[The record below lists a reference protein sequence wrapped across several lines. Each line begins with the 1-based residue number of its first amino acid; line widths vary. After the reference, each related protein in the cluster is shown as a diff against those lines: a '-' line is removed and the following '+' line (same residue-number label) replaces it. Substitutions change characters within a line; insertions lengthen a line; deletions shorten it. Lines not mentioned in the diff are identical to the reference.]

1 MGTGHIT
8 FYRERPRQDFLRSYR
23 ILVDGEE
30 IGTLEHDDSLSVDL
44 PEGPHTAQARI
55 SWTGSPEQSF
65 DVLADVETRVCVCP
79 SLRDGLV
86 FGDLRRSMSR
96 AGWLMLIPDEMSSGH
111 GKLAVPNPDSP
122 LSEPRARSRALR
134 WSIVFVL
141 INAAFI
147 ALAVFALARAPKWTG
162 LVIVVVFLCAIG
174 LQKWV
179 LIRANNRKQARRRR

>member
-23 ILVDGEE
+23 ILVDGGE
-30 IGTLEHDDSLSVDL
+30 IGTLDHDDSLSIDL

-65 DVLADVETRVCVCP
+65 DVLTDVNTRVCVCP
-79 SLRDGLV
+79 SLRDGFV
-86 FGDLRRSMSR
+86 FGDLRRSLSR
-96 AGWLMLIPDEMSSGH
+96 AGWLMLVPDEMSSGH
-111 GKLAVPNPDSP
+111 GKLAVSNPDSP
-122 LSEPRARSRALR
+122 LSEPRARSALR
-134 WSIVFVL
+134 WSIVFIL

-162 LVIVVVFLCAIG
+162 LVILAVFVCAIS

-179 LIRANNRKQARRRR
+179 LIRTNNRKQPRRRP

>member
-30 IGTLEHDDSLSVDL
+30 IGTLDHDDSLSVDL

-55 SWTGSPEQSF
+55 SWTGSSEQSF

-79 SLRDGLV
+79 SLRDGFV

-96 AGWLMLIPDEMSSGH
+96 AGWLRLVPDEMSSGH
-111 GKLAVPNPDSP
+111 GKLAEPNPDSP
-122 LSEPRARSRALR
+122 LSEPRASSRALR
-134 WSIVFVL
+134 WSIVFLL

-147 ALAVFALARAPKWTG
+147 AFAVFAFARAPKWTG
-162 LVIVVVFLCAIG
+162 LVIVVVFLCAIW
-174 LQKWV
+174 LRKWV
-179 LIRANNRKQARRRR
+179 LIRADNRKQARRRR